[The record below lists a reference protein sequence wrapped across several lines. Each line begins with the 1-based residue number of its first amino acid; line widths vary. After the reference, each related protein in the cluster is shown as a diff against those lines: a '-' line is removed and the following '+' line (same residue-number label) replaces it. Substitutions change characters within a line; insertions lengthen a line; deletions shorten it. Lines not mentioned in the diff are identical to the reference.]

1 MSDTDVII
9 RSRRVVTPFLAGP
22 ASIHVRN
29 GVIDRVGEY
38 EEQSYGT
45 PVVDFDNS
53 VVMPGLVDSHV
64 HVNQP
69 GRTEWEGFQTA
80 TRAAAAGGVTSIVD
94 MPLNSI
100 PATTTCDNLRAK
112 LEAARGKCFTDVAFW
127 AGVVPGNA
135 SELTNLGDFG
145 VVGFKCFLV
154 DSGVDE
160 FANVSEVDLREAMPI
175 LASIGALLIVHA
187 EVPGPIE
194 HACNSV
200 KHEGSDSR
208 RYETF
213 LMSRPP
219 EAEDA
224 AVQLMV
230 RLCREFGTRV
240 HIVHHSS
247 ASSLSIIRAAKAEGL
262 PLTAETCPHYLY
274 FASEEIPDGAT
285 EFKCCP
291 PIRERANRERLWEA
305 VMDGTIEM
313 IVSDHSPCPPEMKE
327 RERGDFMR
335 AWGGISSLQ
344 LRLPIVWTMARERNV
359 SLGRLSEWLC
369 SAPARLVGL
378 GNKKGRISAGYDA
391 DLVIWR
397 PEESFVVEGKN
408 LYHRHKVTPY
418 IGQTLKGVVQAT
430 YLRGYKVFEDGN
442 FLGDARG
449 NLILA
454 ATR

>member
-1 MSDTDVII
+1 
-9 RSRRVVTPFLAGP
+9 
-22 ASIHVRN
+22 
-29 GVIDRVGEY
+29 
-38 EEQSYGT
+38 
-45 PVVDFDNS
+45 
-53 VVMPGLVDSHV
+53 
-64 HVNQP
+64 
-69 GRTEWEGFQTA
+69 
-80 TRAAAAGGVTSIVD
+80 
-94 MPLNSI
+94 
-100 PATTTCDNLRAK
+100 
-112 LEAARGKCFTDVAFW
+112 
-127 AGVVPGNA
+127 
-135 SELTNLGDFG
+135 
-145 VVGFKCFLV
+145 
-154 DSGVDE
+154 
-160 FANVSEVDLREAMPI
+160 MPI
-175 LASIGALLIVHA
+175 LARIGALLIVHA

-194 HACNSV
+194 HACISIND
-200 KHEGSDSR
+200 EGSDSR

-247 ASSLSIIRAAKAEGL
+247 AGSLSIIRAAKTEGL

-305 VMDGTIEM
+305 VLDGTIDM

-359 SLGRLSEWLC
+359 SLVRLSEWLC
-369 SAPARLVGL
+369 YAPARLVGL
-378 GNKKGRISAGYDA
+378 GDEKGRISAGYDA
-391 DLVIWR
+391 DLVVWR
-397 PEESFVVEGKN
+397 PEESFVVEGKH

-418 IGQTLKGVVQAT
+418 IGRTLKGVVQAS
-430 YLRGYKVFEDGN
+430 YLRGYKVFEAGG
-442 FLGDARG
+442 FPGDARG

-454 ATR
+454 GAAG